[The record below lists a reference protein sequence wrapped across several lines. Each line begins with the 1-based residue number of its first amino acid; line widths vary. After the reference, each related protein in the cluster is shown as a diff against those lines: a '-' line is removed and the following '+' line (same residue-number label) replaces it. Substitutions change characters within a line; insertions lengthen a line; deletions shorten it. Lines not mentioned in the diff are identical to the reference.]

1 MSSLTNDVNN
11 IIKYFKSENIPY
23 AIGGGH
29 AIKLLC
35 DKYSVVCPF
44 DVNNIDIFYMSNT
57 PIPTKKIGN
66 ATRKEDSL
74 RTTITYITPEWVDIN
89 LTMKRNH
96 YMNIIQYK
104 GMNIMHP
111 INLISYYND
120 EFELDEIQEYK
131 LFILNSI
138 LEIIKSEPKLVLSNT
153 NFLTTE
159 KNTVIVP
166 QSRATN
172 AFYQRL
178 QSISE

>member
-1 MSSLTNDVNN
+1 MSSLADEVNN
-11 IIKYFKSENIPY
+11 MIKYFKENDIPY
-23 AIGGGH
+23 AIGGGY

-35 DKYSVVCPF
+35 DKYSVLCPF
-44 DVNNIDIFYMSNT
+44 DINNIDIFYMSNT
-57 PIPTKKIGN
+57 PIAPKKIGN

-74 RTTITYITPEWVDIN
+74 RTTITYITSEGIIIN
-89 LTMKRNH
+89 LTMKRSH

-111 INLISYYND
+111 INLITYYND
-120 EFELDEIQEYK
+120 DFERDEIKEYK

-138 LEIIKSEPKLVLSNT
+138 LEIIKFEPKLILNKT
-153 NFLTTE
+153 NLITTE
-159 KNTVIVP
+159 KITVVDP

-178 QSISE
+178 QTICE